1 MIAAGPSAAV
11 VVPPSPPII
20 AGGGVTCSE
29 LDGATGSAVA
39 TFAASA
45 ANSETR
51 SYQTTFL
58 RISPSS
64 ILGGAQFF
72 LAPGESAT
80 DSASGLTAGD
90 YRFSVLDQQQPDL
103 DDQLF
108 FTIEACPPP
117 ATTTTATATTTTTT
131 PATTTP
137 LPTTSTT
144 TPATTTPDPTTS
156 VGVSSSTAPL
166 VPTTAPPPPTG
177 PTPDIAADS
186 GATLPATGSSPA
198 GPVAVAGLAAGVGVV
213 VMLTTRRRVAGRS
226 PH

>member
-20 AGGGVTCSE
+20 AGVDVTCSE

-117 ATTTTATATTTTTT
+117 TTTTTT
-131 PATTTP
+131 TTTTP